1 MAVEYTNIEM
11 MSRCESEDF
20 QRTSEIL
27 ERLFQGRLRNLR
39 PTTSGTSVDLR
50 FEAVNKKG
58 KVIKYAVEI
67 KRNNGKYIS
76 NKTLPLLFTKY
87 ISMMKERKE
96 DERLIEIFLL
106 PTMFI
111 VFDIDKVITDIPMK
125 DLNMTNWLIP
135 LENYSTRMRNERI
148 PQPTI
153 WLDTD
158 KCSISGFTKWFWKK
172 ILQLFPNK
180 KHYLYLCNVRER
192 DWFKKKLI
200 YNKLNKT
207 MEVENKK
214 FNGFIYVLNNP
225 SLKGMVKIV
234 ASTKYSNEI
243 CRELSST
250 ASIPTPFNVVYH
262 LPSINPFK
270 VESIVHTILD
280 GYRVCKYSDFFK
292 VDVVPTINLIEDI
305 EIMLNKNYDASSTKG
320 RYAAVGIALENRP
333 FLLNKK
339 FDNIEE
345 LTSLGI
351 DGRFIFD
358 YKEGRCLSRKYIPE
372 EDRPKLEVK

>member
-1 MAVEYTNIEM
+1 MLEKGIG
-11 MSRCESEDF
+11 SR
-20 QRTSEIL
+20 
-27 ERLFQGRLRNLR
+27 
-39 PTTSGTSVDLR
+39 
-50 FEAVNKKG
+50 
-58 KVIKYAVEI
+58 
-67 KRNNGKYIS
+67 
-76 NKTLPLLFTKY
+76 
-87 ISMMKERKE
+87 
-96 DERLIEIFLL
+96 
-106 PTMFI
+106 
-111 VFDIDKVITDIPMK
+111 
-125 DLNMTNWLIP
+125 
-135 LENYSTRMRNERI
+135 
-148 PQPTI
+148 
-153 WLDTD
+153 
-158 KCSISGFTKWFWKK
+158 
-172 ILQLFPNK
+172 
-180 KHYLYLCNVRER
+180 
-192 DWFKKKLI
+192 KKLI

-280 GYRVCKYSDFFK
+280 GYRVCKDSDFFK